1 MSEQKTHHADKTS
14 RAPKTGA
21 PRTAPTMASMA
32 AAIHA
37 AKVRASEKNAGKNA
51 EKSTEKPAGKNTE
64 KSTEK
69 NAVKNGAPKK
79 GAQKNN
85 VDRKNS
91 SNASRSNRRGG
102 GTGRAHKQGNSKGN
116 QQGGNKGNQQQNHPA
131 PRRYEPFIPEVIT
144 YPEELPVSERR
155 DDIMNAIRDN
165 QVVIIAGETGSGK
178 TTQIPKMCLE
188 LGLGEKGLIG
198 HTQPRRLAARSV
210 AERIAEELGQK
221 IGETVGYQVRFT
233 SEVGEHSA
241 IKLMTD
247 GILLAEIQNDKL
259 LRRYSTLIIDEAH
272 ERSLNIDF
280 ILGYLKRILPQRPDL
295 KVIITSATIDPER
308 FARHF
313 SPSYVPGQGIVDEN
327 LSDEEREIAEAI
339 LPDDAPPIIEVSGRT
354 YPVEI
359 RYRPLEG
366 DELYLDDEE
375 VDEDR
380 DPTDAILDAIKEL
393 SKEAPG
399 DILIFFSGER
409 EIRDAKDAIEA
420 MVAKSP
426 RLNYEVLPLYAR
438 LSLAEQHRVFS
449 PGSRPR
455 IVLAT
460 NVAETSLTVPGIKY
474 VIDTGTA
481 RISRYSARTKVQR
494 LPIERIS
501 QASANQR
508 SGRCGRVSDGIA
520 IRLYSE
526 EDFNSRPEFTD
537 PEILRTNLAAVI
549 LQMIAI
555 GVVREPGDIS
565 RFPFVQ
571 PPASRAIND
580 GVNLLRELGAL
591 TERTRRKGR
600 GGNNSATLTA
610 IGRAMAAFPV
620 DPRLARMIIEGGR
633 RGCAKEMMVLA
644 AALTIQDP
652 RERPADVRAEADAMH
667 ARFVDDTSDFSSF
680 LLLWDYINEQQAALS
695 SSQLRKMCHRE
706 FINYLRIREWQDLFA
721 QLREMGRTANIHA
734 SGGRDINAS
743 AHEVDIHKSLLT
755 GLLSH
760 VGVKEER
767 EKDSKGRTRGPREY
781 LGARGTK
788 FAIFPGSGLFKKGPD
803 WVLSAE
809 LVETSRLWA
818 RTNAAIEPQWIE
830 EVGKHL
836 ISVQYSEPH
845 WSLSSGAAVAY
856 AKGTLFGLTIYAD
869 RPVQYARVDAAAAR
883 ELFIQSALV
892 EGQWHTQHKF
902 YLRNQRALAE
912 VEELEARLRRRDL
925 RVDDSVLF
933 AFYDARIPAHVTDVR
948 AFDKWWKQARL
959 EDDNF
964 LDFNPEKL
972 INEEAAD
979 YDDSQFPRQWVQ
991 RTDSGELTL
1000 DLRYEYAPTAGVG
1013 GARTEAAK
1021 RDGVAVQ
1028 VPILFLNQLSPE
1040 PFRWQIPGL
1049 RHELVTALI
1058 KSLPKAIRRNFVPA
1072 PDVARAACAALEEDY
1087 SPATDELIPSLA
1099 LVLRRLRGVVVEP
1112 EAFNWDAVPE
1122 HLKMGFQVRN
1132 ARNKILGEGKDL
1144 RALQQQ
1150 LHKEIRSALADSLGA
1165 SDEAMAKMVALAQGG
1180 SGNSGGSGN
1189 ASGPARPGSAKGAK
1203 SPAKGTQA
1211 ETGASGG
1218 VREVTGLTA
1227 FPADL
1232 FPNGEIP
1239 RKVQRV
1245 IATQAVNG
1253 YPALVDEGS
1262 SVGLRIFPTEAE
1274 QLHAQRRGII
1284 RLLQLQ
1290 VPSPVRY
1297 VSEHLSHK
1305 EKIVFT
1311 QNPHG
1316 SIDELIRDCT
1326 VAALDHLVPHTPI
1339 FTHAEYSELY
1349 EHVRAELIETV
1360 FDVTKLVAEILSE
1373 ATALKKAIKKAT
1385 SLTTMHAVSD
1395 VKAQMENL
1403 VYPGFVAQ
1411 TGYNQLVHLPR
1422 YLKAAQVRLTKLGP
1436 NLHRDN
1442 QLMLTVQDL
1451 EDSYDNAVKSLPA
1464 GTIVPDALR
1473 RVNWMIEE
1481 LRVSFFAQEL
1491 GTAYTVS
1498 EKRIAKAQREA
1509 LDAIKR

>member
-1 MSEQKTHHADKTS
+1 
-14 RAPKTGA
+14 
-21 PRTAPTMASMA
+21 MASMA

-37 AKVRASEKNAGKNA
+37 AKVRASEKNA

-64 KSTEK
+64 KNTEK

-102 GTGRAHKQGNSKGN
+102 GTGRARKQGNSKGN
-116 QQGGNKGNQQQNHPA
+116 QQGGNKGNQQQNRPT

-313 SPSYVPGQGIVDEN
+313 SPSYVPGKGIVDEN

-366 DELYLDDEE
+366 EEDAYLDDEE
-375 VDEDR
+375 VAEDR

-767 EKDSKGRTRGPREY
+767 EKDSKGRNRGPREY

-883 ELFIQSALV
+883 EIFIQSALV

-959 EDDNF
+959 EDDNY

-1000 DLRYEYAPTAGVG
+1000 DLRYEYAPTAGIG
-1013 GARTEAAK
+1013 GARTDAAK

-1049 RHELVTALI
+1049 HHELVTALI

-1087 SPATDELIPSLA
+1087 SPATDELLPSLA

-1180 SGNSGGSGN
+1180 SSN

-1203 SPAKGTQA
+1203 NPAKGTQSEA
-1211 ETGASGG
+1211 GASGG
-1218 VREVTGLTA
+1218 VREVTGLTE
-1227 FPADL
+1227 FPADM
-1232 FPNGEIP
+1232 FPDGAIP
-1239 RKVQRV
+1239 RKVQRI

-1403 VYPGFVAQ
+1403 VYPGFVAK
-1411 TGYNQLVHLPR
+1411 TGYDQLVHIPR

>member
-1 MSEQKTHHADKTS
+1 
-14 RAPKTGA
+14 
-21 PRTAPTMASMA
+21 MASMA

-37 AKVRASEKNAGKNA
+37 AKVRASEKNA
-51 EKSTEKPAGKNTE
+51 EKSTEKPAGKNA
-64 KSTEK
+64 EK
-69 NAVKNGAPKK
+69 NAVKNGA
-79 GAQKNN
+79 QKNN
-85 VDRKNS
+85 ADRK
-91 SNASRSNRRGG
+91 NASRSNRRGG
-102 GTGRAHKQGNSKGN
+102 GTGRARKQGNSKGN
-116 QQGGNKGNQQQNHPA
+116 QQGGNKGNQQQNRPA

-188 LGLGEKGLIG
+188 LGLGAKGLIG

-313 SPSYVPGQGIVDEN
+313 SPSYVPGKGIVDEN

-375 VDEDR
+375 VSEDR
-380 DPTDAILDAIKEL
+380 DPTEAILDAIKEL

-818 RTNAAIEPQWIE
+818 RTNAAVEPQWIE

-883 ELFIQSALV
+883 EIFIQSALV

-1000 DLRYEYAPTAGVG
+1000 DLRYEYAPTAGIG
-1013 GARTEAAK
+1013 GARTDAAK

-1049 RHELVTALI
+1049 RHELVTSLI

-1072 PDVARAACAALEEDY
+1072 PDVARAACAALEEGY
-1087 SPATDELIPSLA
+1087 SPATDELLPSLA

-1165 SDEAMAKMVALAQGG
+1165 SDDTMAKMVALAQGG
-1180 SGNSGGSGN
+1180 SSNAGSSGNSGNSA
-1189 ASGPARPGSAKGAK
+1189 ASAKKGAK
-1203 SPAKGTQA
+1203 NPDAQA
-1211 ETGASGG
+1211 NADASGG
-1218 VREVTGLTA
+1218 VREISGLTE

-1232 FPNGEIP
+1232 FPNGAIP
-1239 RKVQRV
+1239 RKVQRI

-1411 TGYNQLVHLPR
+1411 TGYDQLVHLPR